1 MSIFLILS
9 IQFIS
14 IIFSRIYLKKWF
26 NHVSVYSSVWG
37 IILSLYEWRL
47 MNYIEISTFTWLII
61 TYCYCTFVL
70 GVIIVYVAK
79 KNFSVSHLNDD
90 NPSFLLS
97 NNAKTLQILV
107 YFFALIGLM
116 SAIQHWSVL
125 IAKFGDIRTVLIQA
139 NLVYKLRTEGEVGG
153 VLPYL
158 YISSYIAVVLSGIY
172 TAVKKKITLVAIISF
187 LSIIIKEIASFGRA
201 GILTGLLLFIISFI
215 LFRHYLTDKNTTM
228 IKKIGKKE
236 VIVLFTVMLILFF
249 AGITAVKS
257 FRGTYESFK
266 ATSKSLSK
274 LRNNDF
280 ISPSIYLYASAHVAV
295 LSKYFEQDDEKTQF
309 GENTFLPI
317 YNFISKF
324 GVVEHPDFYQ
334 RGYWIPMWTNTGT
347 YIREI
352 HADFGILG
360 IIIFP
365 FILGF
370 VTTIFWYRFLEKG
383 KMIDFIVLV
392 YLYLI
397 IAMSFLVM
405 ITRSA
410 TWFISFLSIL
420 IIFQILEIFHGRNKF
435 KRIKE
440 NEYNYLNAR

>member
-1 MSIFLILS
+1 
-9 IQFIS
+9 
-14 IIFSRIYLKKWF
+14 
-26 NHVSVYSSVWG
+26 
-37 IILSLYEWRL
+37 
-47 MNYIEISTFTWLII
+47 MNYIEISDFTWLII
-61 TYCYCTFVL
+61 TYCYGTFVL
-70 GVIIVYVAK
+70 GVITVYVAK
-79 KNFSVSHLNDD
+79 KNFSFPPIEDSS
-90 NPSFLLS
+90 PSFLLRD
-97 NNAKTLQILV
+97 NAKILQILV
-107 YFFALIGLM
+107 YFFCIIGLI
-116 SAIQHWSVL
+116 SAIQHWYVL

-139 NLVYKLRTEGEVGG
+139 NLVYRLRTDGEVSG

-172 TAVKKKITLVAIISF
+172 TAVRKKITLVAIISF
-187 LSIIIKEIASFGRA
+187 LSIIVKEIASFGRA
-201 GILTGLLLFIISFI
+201 GILTGLLLFVISFI

-236 VIVLFTVMLILFF
+236 VVILFTVMSILFF
-249 AGITAVKS
+249 AGITVVKS

-274 LRNNDF
+274 LRNNDI

-295 LSKYFEQDDEKTQF
+295 LSKYFEQDDEKAKF

-360 IIIFP
+360 IIFFP

-370 VTTIFWYRFLEKG
+370 FTTIFWYRFLEKG

-397 IAMSFLVM
+397 ISMSFLVM

-410 TWFISFLSIL
+410 TWFISFLSLVIIL
-420 IIFQILEIFHGRNKF
+420 KILEIFYRGSKLNG
-435 KRIKE
+435 IKD
-440 NEYNYLNAR
+440 NDNNYLNVR